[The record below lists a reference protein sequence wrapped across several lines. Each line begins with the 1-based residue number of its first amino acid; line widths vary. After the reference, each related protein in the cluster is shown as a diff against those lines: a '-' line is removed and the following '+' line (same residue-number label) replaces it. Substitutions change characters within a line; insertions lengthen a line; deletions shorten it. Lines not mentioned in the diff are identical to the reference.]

1 MIMNDCGTYRFIS
14 NLKMNNYILDK
25 LRADSLHLIHLSE
38 NEEKVQHTGLRG
50 RLRELLIDN
59 ILTPWLPPYILSGTG
74 TIIEAENLKR
84 ESTQD
89 DIILF
94 DKTLAPPILGS
105 NNSKEGIF
113 LYNSVL
119 ARVEVK
125 STVTRGFI
133 KDFCSTSFE
142 LSKLNFTVGPNFRAV
157 YFGAFNLFF
166 AYKSDADLENRNENF
181 ELKRLIE
188 VMNEYGIDPLSG
200 IVSMI
205 CILGKGFWKVGVK
218 PDGRTRTW
226 QRLNSNEAVD
236 QITWFVGCISNSC
249 FNAHMQRQGRDS
261 SNSLESGIGMY
272 LDHPFTDIDI
282 NRL

>member
-1 MIMNDCGTYRFIS
+1 
-14 NLKMNNYILDK
+14 MNNYILDK
-25 LRADSLHLIHLSE
+25 LRADSSHLLLLST
-38 NEEKVQHTGLRG
+38 NEEKIQHTGLRG

-59 ILTPWLPPYILSGTG
+59 ILTPWLPPYVVSGTG
-74 TIIEAENLKR
+74 TIIEAENLTR

-119 ARVEVK
+119 ARIEVK
-125 STVTRGFI
+125 STATKGFL
-133 KDFCSTSFE
+133 KDFAATSLE
-142 LSKLNFTVGPNFRAV
+142 LSKLKFTVNNNFNAN
-157 YFGAFNLFF
+157 YSGAFNLFF
-166 AYKSDADLENRNENF
+166 AFKSDADQENNNPNF
-181 ELKRLIE
+181 ELKRLVK
-188 VMNEYGIDPLSG
+188 VMNELNIDPHSG

-205 CILGKGFWKVGVK
+205 CIVGKGFWKIGLK
-218 PDGRTRTW
+218 EDGKTRTW
-226 QRLNSNEAVD
+226 QKLNSNEAID

-249 FNAHMQRQGRDS
+249 FIAHMQRQGRNPD
-261 SNSLESGIGMY
+261 NSLESGIGMY

-282 NRL
+282 NNL

>member
-1 MIMNDCGTYRFIS
+1 
-14 NLKMNNYILDK
+14 MNNYILDK
-25 LRADSLHLIHLSE
+25 LRADSLHLIHLSA

-59 ILTPWLPPYILSGTG
+59 ILTPWLPPYVLSGTG

-105 NNSKEGIF
+105 NNTKEGIF

-125 STVTRGFI
+125 STVTRGFM
-133 KDFCSTSFE
+133 KDFCATSLE
-142 LSKLNFTVGPNFRAV
+142 LSKLKFTVGDNFAQN

-166 AYKSDADLENRNENF
+166 AFKSDADLENKNQNF

-188 VMNEYGIDPLSG
+188 VMKETGIDPLSG
-200 IVSMI
+200 IVSMV
-205 CILGKGFWKVGVK
+205 CIIGKGFWKIGLM
-218 PDGRTRTW
+218 PDKKTRTW
-226 QRLNSNEAVD
+226 QKLNSDNPAD
-236 QITWFVGCISNSC
+236 QITWFVGCVSNSC
-249 FNAHMQRQGRDS
+249 FNAHMQRQGRDAS
-261 SNSLESGIGMY
+261 KSLESGIGMY
-272 LDHPFTDIDI
+272 LDHPFTNIDI
-282 NRL
+282 NSL

>member
-1 MIMNDCGTYRFIS
+1 M
-14 NLKMNNYILDK
+14 
-25 LRADSLHLIHLSE
+25 
-38 NEEKVQHTGLRG
+38 NEEKIQHTGLRG

-59 ILTPWLPPYILSGTG
+59 ILTPWLPPYVLSGTG

-105 NNSKEGIF
+105 SNTKEGIF
-113 LYNSVL
+113 LFNSVL

-125 STVTRGFI
+125 STVTRGFM
-133 KDFCSTSFE
+133 KDFCSTSLE
-142 LSKLNFTVGPNFRAV
+142 LSKLKFAVGNDFSAN

-166 AYKSDADLENRNENF
+166 AFKSDADLENKNDNF
-181 ELKRLIE
+181 ELKRLVE
-188 VMNEYGIDPLSG
+188 VMKELGIDPLSG

-205 CILGKGFWKVGVK
+205 CIIGKGFWKIGLK
-218 PDGRTRTW
+218 PNEKTKTW

-236 QITWFVGCISNSC
+236 QITWFVGCVSNSC
-249 FNAHMQRQGRDS
+249 FNAHIQRQGRDA

-282 NRL
+282 NGL